1 MYSLVYTPHYCSSA
15 RRPKDYKNFYRPPLV
30 EAMFRANFKVVILD
44 ESHYV
49 KNPKARRTE
58 NVIDIV
64 KKAERRILLTGTPA
78 LARPSELFS
87 QVDAIL
93 PGGFSSIGSTE
104 LQHWAMY
111 RIPDGLACLDVGC
124 GIGRFSCGFRLRF
137 HFAV

>member
-1 MYSLVYTPHYCSSA
+1 
-15 RRPKDYKNFYRPPLV
+15 
-30 EAMFRANFKVVILD
+30 MFQANFKVVILD

-93 PGGFSSIGSTE
+93 PG
-104 LQHWAMY
+104 
-111 RIPDGLACLDVGC
+111 R
-124 GIGRFSCGFRLRF
+124 
-137 HFAV
+137 